1 MADSVAVLGGGIS
14 GLWTARKLL
23 QRYPGL
29 SVTLLERGR
38 ATGGLAGGFLLN
50 GIPCDLGSHRLH
62 PSAPQ
67 GLRDEVDGLL
77 DGELL
82 LRPRHGRM
90 LVGGRWVPFPLSLT
104 SALGGLPPSLSLG
117 VLRDA
122 LLQPLTPGGGEDFRT
137 ILERGLGRTISRS
150 FYLPYARKLWGL
162 DPSEIE
168 PEQARRRVSSRGLA
182 ELVLKTLR
190 SGGRRSFHYPKR
202 GFLSIARNLADE
214 LEARGARVLTRAEVI
229 GLRRK
234 QKGWTVE
241 HRGEAGSLRVS
252 SVFSTLPLPVLARML
267 HLAGEEG
274 LEPAISL
281 SYRAMCLIYLYMER
295 GPWTEWD
302 AHYVPEQRI
311 PFSRISEPLNY
322 SGRGLD
328 GRPTVVCL
336 ELPCDR
342 GGRVWHS
349 ADSELVELAKVHLEL
364 AGLPQPDVADCLV
377 VREPFAY
384 PVYRMGSVAVR
395 EEALDRI
402 DRMEGLVSLGRQ
414 GLFMHD
420 NVHHDMDMAESA
432 ADCWSPDGWNAARWA
447 DARRRFE
454 KMVVED

>member
-14 GLWTARKLL
+14 GLWTARKLV

-29 SVTLLERGR
+29 SVTLLERSR
-38 ATGGLAGGFLLN
+38 VTGGLAGGFLFN
-50 GIPCDLGSHRLH
+50 GVPCDLGSHRLH
-62 PSAPQ
+62 PSAPED
-67 GLRDEVDGLL
+67 LRDEVDGLL
-77 DGELL
+77 DGGLL

-104 SALGGLPPSLSLG
+104 SALGGLPPSMSLG

-122 LLQPLTPGGGEDFRT
+122 LLQPLTPGGGDDFRT

-162 DPSEIE
+162 DPSDIE

-190 SGGRRSFHYPKR
+190 SGGRRCFHYPER
-202 GFLSIARNLADE
+202 GFLSIARNLEDDF
-214 LEARGARVLTRAEVI
+214 EARGGKVLTRAEVI
-229 GLRRK
+229 GLRREP
-234 QKGWTVE
+234 KGWTVE
-241 HRGEAGSLRVS
+241 HSGEAGSLHVS

-267 HLAGEEG
+267 HLAGVEG
-274 LEPAISL
+274 MEPAISL

-336 ELPCDR
+336 ELPCDQ
-342 GGRVWHS
+342 GGRVWDS
-349 ADSELVELAKVHLEL
+349 ADTELVELAKQHLEL
-364 AGLPQPDVADCLV
+364 AGLRQPDVADCRV
-377 VREPFAY
+377 VRESFAY

-395 EEALDRI
+395 GEALGRI
-402 DRMEGLVSLGRQ
+402 DRLEGMVSLGRQ

-432 ADCWSPDGWNAARWA
+432 ADCWSPDGWNAAGWA
-447 DARRRFE
+447 DSRRRFE
-454 KMVVED
+454 NMVVED